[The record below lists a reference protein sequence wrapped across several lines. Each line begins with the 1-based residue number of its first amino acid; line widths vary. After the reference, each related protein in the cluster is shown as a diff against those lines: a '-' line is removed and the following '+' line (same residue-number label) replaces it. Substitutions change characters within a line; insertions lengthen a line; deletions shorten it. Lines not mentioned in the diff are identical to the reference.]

1 MLNLRLPILRLSFLL
16 LSVSCRP
23 QILDTLDL
31 ELPSKLVVGCNL
43 VVESNSLL
51 QQDSLYLHLAQSAP
65 LFGSSEPEDSI
76 LTNAVVQLFRQRP
89 GQSPQAGD
97 TLQNF
102 SITAL
107 GSPIEGNNLYYAAPT
122 QMAGQSF
129 VQKGYDYRLTV
140 SSKDGRS
147 VSASAAIP
155 VSEIA
160 DTNLQILVTS
170 PDEWSRNLQVK
181 VRLRSMNEDPSDT
194 EPAHFRVNYRI
205 TGIFQNSEYWNNA
218 DLTGYPNQLVSVNAS
233 NNGVYEWQDRF
244 NFYLPF
250 DTTGLSNAQLE
261 VAIQRI
267 NQPLFQYLQAIGQQG
282 LSEDNPFSEPVVI
295 PTNIQGGLGCLGTMI
310 TYRMRRSIPW

>member
-16 LSVSCRP
+16 LTVSCRP

-181 VRLRSMNEDPSDT
+181 VRWRSMNEDPSDT

>member
-16 LSVSCRP
+16 LTVSCRP

-43 VVESNSLL
+43 IVESNSLL

-65 LFGSSEPEDSI
+65 LFGSSEPEDSV
-76 LTNAVVQLFRQRP
+76 LTDAVVQLFRQRP
-89 GQSPQAGD
+89 GQAPQAGD
-97 TLQNF
+97 TLNNF

-122 QMAGQSF
+122 QIAGQSF
-129 VQKGYDYRLTV
+129 VQKGYTYSLRV
-140 SSKDGRS
+140 SSKDGRT
-147 VSASAAIP
+147 VNASAAIP

-181 VRLRSMNEDPSDT
+181 VRWRSMNEDPSGS
-194 EPAHFRVNYRI
+194 EPAHFRINYRV
-205 TGIFQNSEYWNNA
+205 TGIFQNSDYWNNA
-218 DLTGYPNQLVSVNAS
+218 DLTGYPNQLVSMNAS

-250 DTTGLSNAQLE
+250 DTTGLANAQLE

-267 NQPLFQYLQAIGQQG
+267 NQPLYQYLQAIGQQG
-282 LSEDNPFSEPVVI
+282 LSEDNPFGEPVVI

>member
-1 MLNLRLPILRLSFLL
+1 MLNLRLPILRLSILL

-76 LTNAVVQLFRQRP
+76 LTDAVVQLFRQRP

-122 QMAGQSF
+122 QFAGQSF
-129 VQKGYDYRLTV
+129 VQKGYNYRLTV

-147 VSASAAIP
+147 VNASAAIP

-160 DTNLQILVTS
+160 DTNLQILVT
-170 PDEWSRNLQVK
+170 
-181 VRLRSMNEDPSDT
+181 
-194 EPAHFRVNYRI
+194 
-205 TGIFQNSEYWNNA
+205 
-218 DLTGYPNQLVSVNAS
+218 
-233 NNGVYEWQDRF
+233 
-244 NFYLPF
+244 
-250 DTTGLSNAQLE
+250 
-261 VAIQRI
+261 
-267 NQPLFQYLQAIGQQG
+267 
-282 LSEDNPFSEPVVI
+282 
-295 PTNIQGGLGCLGTMI
+295 
-310 TYRMRRSIPW
+310 

>member
-65 LFGSSEPEDSI
+65 LFGSSEPDDSI
-76 LTNAVVQLFRQRP
+76 LTDAVVQLFRQRP
-89 GQSPQAGD
+89 GQGPQAGD

-122 QMAGQSF
+122 QIAGQFF

-170 PDEWSRNLQVK
+170 PDEWSRNIQVK
-181 VRLRSMNEDPSDT
+181 VRWRSMNEDPSDS
-194 EPAHFRVNYRI
+194 EPAHFRINYRI
-205 TGIFQNSEYWNNA
+205 TGIFQNSEYKNNA
-218 DLTGYPNQLVSVNAS
+218 DLTEYPNQLVSVNTS
-233 NNGVYEWQDRF
+233 NNGIYEWQDRF
-244 NFYLPF
+244 NFYVPY
-250 DTTGLSNAQLE
+250 DTTGLGNAQLE

-282 LSEDNPFSEPVVI
+282 LSEDNPFGEPVVI
-295 PTNIQGGLGCLGTMI
+295 PTNIQGCLLYTSPSP
-310 TYRMRRSIPW
+310 RD